1 MRILHSFINDV
12 FIIKL
17 TDVNYDGID
26 DKVVTTNDTNTVT
39 TKIVDLDNDGTVD
52 YIKKETKVTNNG
64 TGTKIELDFN
74 NDSVFDESEL
84 IVKDNSNSNYIIREF
99 KQDNKNLFGTD
110 VIDVSVPINKVDTLV
125 NVEYNNFKEITSD
138 LSLPETD
145 HNITYTDSNNTLKTI
160 GLDNDLFKKIDVK
173 KGEFESFYS
182 KFLALYDS
190 SAQEAAKNNL
200 RKFFTNNPGNNTV
213 NNTHDSI
220 KLFNYI
226 KANTD
231 SLDELAKIINFTYN
245 ISASFIINESNERER
260 VFKDFFKKIFI
271 VFSLK
276 YPDESGNLANLSD
289 FDTMTIIILI
299 LQLYFNFK
307 KEYNFFVSFFFK
319 LLDYI
324 VNARA
329 LTEIKKD
336 DASNYSVTDNIIL
349 TFEVLS
355 NYYQNNTIFDLAR
368 LMRTNGLDKFRPFF
382 IDSDNDKMGDFA
394 DTMPNDNR
402 GVKIVKT
409 IKYYTHKTR
418 NTIPKY
424 VKKVVTNF

>member
-1 MRILHSFINDV
+1 MRILNSFINDV

-26 DKVVTTNDTNTVT
+26 DKVTPNSTTNT
-39 TKIVDLDNDGTVD
+39 VDLDNDGTVD
-52 YIKKETKVTNNG
+52 YIKKETEVTDNG

-84 IVKDNSNSNYIIREF
+84 IVKDDGNYIIREF

-110 VIDVSVPINKVDTLV
+110 VIDVSVPVSKVDALV
-125 NVEYNNFKEITSD
+125 EVEYDNFKEITSD

-145 HNITYTDSNNTLKTI
+145 HNITYTVSDDI
-160 GLDNDLFKKIDVK
+160 GLDEVSFKKINVGE
-173 KGEFESFYS
+173 GEFETFYS

-200 RKFFTNNPGNNTV
+200 KKFFTNNPGNNTY
-213 NNTHDSI
+213 DSI

-226 KANTD
+226 KAKTV

-289 FDTMTIIILI
+289 FDKMTIIILI

-329 LTEIKKD
+329 LTGIKKD
-336 DASNYSVTDNIIL
+336 DASNYTVTDNIIL

-382 IDSDNDKMGDFA
+382 MDSDNDKMGDFA

-418 NTIPKY
+418 DTIPKY
-424 VKKVVTNF
+424 VEKLVTNF

>member
-26 DKVVTTNDTNTVT
+26 DKVTTNDTNNVT
-39 TKIVDLDNDGTVD
+39 TKTVDLDNDGTVD
-52 YIKKETKVTNNG
+52 YIKKETEVTDNG

-84 IVKDNSNSNYIIREF
+84 IVIDNSNYIIKEF

-110 VIDVSVPINKVDTLV
+110 VIDVSVPVNKVDILV
-125 NVEYNNFKEITSD
+125 NTEYDNFKEITNE
-138 LSLPETD
+138 LSITD
-145 HNITYTDSNNTLKTI
+145 HSIEYTDSNNTLETI

-173 KGEFESFYS
+173 EGEFESFYS

-200 RKFFTNNPGNNTV
+200 KKFFTNNPENNTE
-213 NNTHDSI
+213 DSI

-226 KANTD
+226 KTNTG

-260 VFKDFFKKIFI
+260 VFKDFFKKFFI

-276 YPDESGNLANLSD
+276 YPDEYDDLDNLSD
-289 FDTMTIIILI
+289 FDKMTIIILI

-307 KEYNFFVSFFFK
+307 KEYNFFVSFCFK

-329 LTEIKKD
+329 LTGIKKD

-382 IDSDNDKMGDFA
+382 IDLDNDKMGDFA

-409 IKYYTHKTR
+409 IKYYKHKTR
-418 NTIPKY
+418 NTTPKY
-424 VKKVVTNF
+424 VMKDVTNF